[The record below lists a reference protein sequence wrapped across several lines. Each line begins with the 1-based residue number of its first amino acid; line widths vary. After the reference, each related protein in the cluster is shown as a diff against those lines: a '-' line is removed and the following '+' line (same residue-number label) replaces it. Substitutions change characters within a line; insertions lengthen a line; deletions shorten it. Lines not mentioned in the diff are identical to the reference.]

1 MVSPLRALVSQIT
14 AVSSGFGRKECTW
27 HIINT
32 LKQAIITRKDVYN
45 LIYRMNYNIYI
56 TTAEMIQKRG
66 SNNSLFNKLYA
77 LNLPGLS
84 GNYFI
89 L

>member
-1 MVSPLRALVSQIT
+1 
-14 AVSSGFGRKECTW
+14 
-27 HIINT
+27 
-32 LKQAIITRKDVYN
+32 
-45 LIYRMNYNIYI
+45 MNYNIYI